1 VIAGNAMLWL
11 DCGTGM
17 TFADGEG
24 RAAVSVKQPTQQQS
38 AQILSFVSSL
48 WGADFP
54 ATLLWQRILSACAAA
69 AAAARALPTL
79 PIKLDSAIA

>member
-17 TFADGEG
+17 IFADGEG

-38 AQILSFVSSL
+38 AQILSFVSSVK
-48 WGADFP
+48 GADFP
-54 ATLLWQRILSACAAA
+54 PMLWQRILSACAAA
-69 AAAARALPTL
+69 SAAARALPTL